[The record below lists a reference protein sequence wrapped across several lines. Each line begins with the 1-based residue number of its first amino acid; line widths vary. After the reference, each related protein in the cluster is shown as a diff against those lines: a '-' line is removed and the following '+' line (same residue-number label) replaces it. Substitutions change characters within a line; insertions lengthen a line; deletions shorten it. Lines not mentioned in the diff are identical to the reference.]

1 MSNWAKLQEELTGLP
16 VHKRARHGIHF
27 DKGGGEI
34 VANFSGAPC
43 HYLEK
48 GLWKPI
54 DTTPILLPNGWY
66 GCAHSKVRVHP
77 DGRVRVTGSD
87 YQQFTKLPS
96 AKAGKLSGDRI
107 IRTFPGG
114 EQHLIITEKGFRQ
127 EIRVDKPTFPLEK
140 FIVTRSGKLPSE
152 FKESPLAAVD
162 ASDESYEFTGDV
174 KAFGDWLDKAAYPV
188 VIDPDF
194 SSNSATGDVTL
205 LDAALATYNYG
216 TGNQICQTTGRALI
230 RYVLSSIPSN
240 AESSSASLK
249 LIKVSGVV
257 SSLAQTLTMYKIAD
271 ANGDWIEGT
280 KNKMTA
286 GAGEPCWN
294 AKEADGSGGVTTA
307 WAGSAGL
314 STAGT
319 DYVNTSL
326 GSVGTNRVDAIG
338 TEYTIAI
345 NASGLTVLNSWF
357 GDATNNGF
365 LLYGAYGYGHAGL
378 GSSENTTEAYRPVL
392 SITYTAATGGIPKHF
407 MHYQRMRSL

>member
-54 DTTPILLPNGWY
+54 DTTPILLPDGWY

-140 FIVTRSGKLPSE
+140 FIATRSGKLPSE

-162 ASDESYEFTGDV
+162 ADGESYVFTGDV
-174 KAFGDWLDKAAYPV
+174 AAFGAWLDKAVYPV

-194 SSNSATGDVTL
+194 TAGANDLYITGTRDT
-205 LDAALATYNYG
+205 
-216 TGNQICQTTGRALI
+216 
-230 RYVLSSIPSN
+230 
-240 AESSSASLK
+240 SSSATFNEAYLWIGDYNTDFSNLRRTY
-249 LIKVSGVV
+249 LLFDT
-257 SSLAQTLTMYKIAD
+257 SSIDDGATITQVNLTLTAGVDLSGANFDVAIHKYDWSAFPSPFND
-271 ANGDWIEGT
+271 AT
-280 KNKMTA
+280 KR
-286 GAGEPCWN
+286 E
-294 AKEADGSGGVTTA
+294 TA
-307 WAGSAGL
+307 WDGLLASAADSAIWRNTNGMSLNTPYTSGNL
-314 STAGT
+314 STAWVSKTGT
-319 DYVNTSL
+319 TYYGLMSSLDVSNTT
-326 GSVGTNRVDAIG
+326 GTQAAIRIHSSSYATAG
-338 TEYTIAI
+338 HRPI
-345 NASGLTVLNSWF
+345 LTVLS
-357 GDATNNGF
+357 A
-365 LLYGAYGYGHAGL
+365 AAG
-378 GSSENTTEAYRPVL
+378 V
-392 SITYTAATGGIPKHF
+392 PKHF
-407 MHYQRMRSL
+407 MHYQRLRSL